1 LRREDSVGRMLG
13 EMNHAEPLRRSILP
27 PVPAVI
33 MSVVSVQGGAAF
45 AKGLFPA
52 VGTAGTAGLRIG
64 LSAIMLF
71 VVFRP
76 ALGRLTRA
84 QWSAVVPY
92 GLVLGVMNLS
102 FYMALDRIP
111 LGLAV
116 TLEFA
121 GPLSLAVFG
130 SRRGLDFLWVVLA
143 GVGVALIAPW
153 QRDAKAVDLTGVLLA
168 LVAGGLWA
176 AYIVLGRRAS
186 KVLPAGESV
195 ATGML
200 FASLTILPFSFAGG
214 LVQNLTPWLFAQGI
228 AVALLSSAV
237 PFTLEMMALR
247 VLPARTFGIL
257 MSMEPAV
264 AALCGLMFLHEQLTS
279 TQWLALLFVSIASA
293 GTTLTVRDPSP
304 AVEA

>member
-1 LRREDSVGRMLG
+1 
-13 EMNHAEPLRRSILP
+13 MNQPDPQHRSLVP
-27 PVPAVI
+27 PIPAVI
-33 MSVVSVQGGAAF
+33 ISVVSVQGGAAF
-45 AKGLFPA
+45 AKGLFPV

-64 LSAIMLF
+64 LSALMLLA
-71 VVFRP
+71 VFRP
-76 ALGRLTRA
+76 ALTRLTRA
-84 QWSAVVPY
+84 QWSAVIPY

-102 FYMALDRIP
+102 FYAALGRIP

-121 GPLSLAVFG
+121 GPLGLAVMG
-130 SRRGLDFLWVVLA
+130 SRRLADFLWVGLA
-143 GVGVALIAPW
+143 GVGVVLITPW
-153 QRDAKAVDLTGVLLA
+153 SRTSATVDPIGVLLA
-168 LVAGGLWA
+168 LVAGALWA

-200 FASLTILPFSFAGG
+200 FAAFTVLPFAFAGD
-214 LVQNLTPWLFAQGI
+214 LVQRLTPALFGQGL

-247 VLPARTFGIL
+247 ELPARTFGIL
-257 MSMEPAV
+257 MSLEPAV
-264 AALCGLMFLHEQLTS
+264 AALCGLMFLHEQLTP
-279 TQWLALLFVSIASA
+279 TQWLALVFVSAASA
-293 GTTLTVRDPSP
+293 GTTLTARNSTP